1 LFYFIN
7 LYDQINKL
15 PILYAFSFFLLIL
28 LKTLGCANLVHAGAF
43 PGKTL
48 AY

>member
-1 LFYFIN
+1 

-15 PILYAFSFFLLIL
+15 PILYAFSFF